1 MADGKASQATSDPND
16 QLMRT
21 VGGPDERSPSFED
34 ALADALEQCAR
45 GETPDS
51 AAAALPDYDLLPYL
65 ELAERLRVSSP
76 ARSSPQ
82 WLRRSLMRVLRRV
95 SR

>member
-1 MADGKASQATSDPND
+1 
-16 QLMRT
+16 MRI
-21 VGGPDERSPSFED
+21 VGGPNDRLLSFED

-51 AAAALPDYDLLPYL
+51 AAAALPEYNLLPYL
-65 ELAERLRVSSP
+65 ALAERLRFSSP

-82 WLRRSLMRVLRRV
+82 WLRRSLMHVLRRV